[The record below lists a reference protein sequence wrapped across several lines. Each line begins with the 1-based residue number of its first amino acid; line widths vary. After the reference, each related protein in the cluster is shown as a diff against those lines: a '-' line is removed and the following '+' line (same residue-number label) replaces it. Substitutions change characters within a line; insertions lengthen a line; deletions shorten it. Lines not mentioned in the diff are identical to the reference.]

1 MAIKKEREEKIWRCM
16 SADVLFT
23 FAHFTSCAMY
33 AHSDD
38 ERIDIV
44 VTDARG
50 DRGHLAKLQLVL
62 LRVAKCYFFTQG

>member
-1 MAIKKEREEKIWRCM
+1 MISKKKTATKKKKTKYGDVCPRM
-16 SADVLFT
+16 SPSLN
-23 FAHFTSCAMY
+23 
-33 AHSDD
+33 D

>member
-1 MAIKKEREEKIWRCM
+1 M
-16 SADVLFT
+16 SAHVT
-23 FAHFTSCAMY
+23 FAHFTSHAMY
-33 AHSDD
+33 AHECSLSAHSDD